1 MANRSYPFEITW
13 CWKEDGNRPE
23 NIVEVT
29 EVKSTTVGRAIGKL
43 VRELNLDD
51 DGQPLPKDHEDR
63 VRASDLLV
71 IDVRN
76 HKITSAIIEAKRAAQ
91 AEAAEA

>member
-51 DGQPLPKDHEDR
+51 QGEPLPKDHEER

-76 HKITSAIIEAKRAAQ
+76 HKITNAIIAAKREAQ

>member
-13 CWKEDGNRPE
+13 CWKEDGNRPD

-51 DGQPLPKDHEDR
+51 DGKPLPEEHEDR

-76 HKITSAIIEAKRAAQ
+76 HKITSAIIDAKRLAGRQ
-91 AEAAEA
+91 VEE

>member
-23 NIVEVT
+23 NIAEVT

-51 DGQPLPKDHEDR
+51 NGEPLAKDHEDR
-63 VRASDLLV
+63 VKASDLLV

-76 HKITSAIIEAKRAAQ
+76 HKITTAIMAAKRAAGQ
-91 AEAAEA
+91 PEA

>member
-23 NIVEVT
+23 NIQEVT
-29 EVKSTTVGRAIGKL
+29 EVKSTTVGRAISKL
-43 VRELNLDD
+43 VRELHAEM
-51 DGQPLPKDHEDR
+51 GSEEEP

-76 HKITSAIIEAKRAAQ
+76 HKITSAIIEAKKRTAEDAAS
-91 AEAAEA
+91 